1 MTIKLGHLY
10 AGDALQVM
18 ASLPDK
24 CVDLVFADPPYNLQL
39 EGELWRPNLTKVDA
53 VDDEWD
59 KFENF
64 AAYDSFTRT
73 WLQHAQRIMK
83 DRSSIWVSGTYHN
96 IFRVGSIMQDLGFW
110 ILNTVTWFK
119 TNAMPNFNGTRLKND
134 VEFVIWAKKS
144 EKSTYRFNHHV
155 AKRFN
160 DFSAAKQLGS
170 VWQIP
175 ACGGAERLKDSR
187 GQKLHSTQK
196 PEELLRR
203 IILISSGQGDVVFDP
218 FMGTGTTGA
227 MAKRLRRQ
235 WSGIER
241 ETRYQLA
248 AIERIAGVVELEMD
262 DPEIYELPKTKRVE
276 FRSLVESRILEPGTK
291 IYLDRPEHEAEVLA
305 DGSIKA
311 NGYEGSI
318 HQVGK
323 WLKNAPS
330 CNGWKHW
337 YFLDDS
343 GVKRPI
349 DELRQ
354 SG

>member
-1 MTIKLGHLY
+1 MIFNANQLY
-10 AGDALQVM
+10 PGDALQIM
-18 ASLPDK
+18 KKLPDK
-24 CVDLVFADPPYNLQL
+24 CVDLIFADPPYNLQL
-39 EGELWRPNLTKVDA
+39 EGELWRPNLTKVNA

-64 AAYDSFTRT
+64 EEYDIFTRT
-73 WLQHAQRIMK
+73 WLSQARRIMK

-96 IFRVGSIMQDLGFW
+96 IFRVGSIMQNLGFW

-155 AKRFN
+155 AKQFN
-160 DFSAAKQLGS
+160 DFSEGKQLGS

-175 ACGGAERLKDSR
+175 ACGGAERLKDEN

-203 IILISSGQGDVVFDP
+203 IILVSSGQGDMVFDP
-218 FMGTGTTGA
+218 FMGTGTTA
-227 MAKRLRRQ
+227 AVAKRLRRE

-241 ETRYQLA
+241 DAHYLEA
-248 AIERIAGVVELEMD
+248 AQKRIDRVVVLDPD
-262 DPEIYELPKTKRVE
+262 DAEIYEAPKNKRVE
-276 FRSLVESRILEPGTK
+276 FRSLVEKGLVRAGSV
-291 IYLDRPEHEAEVLA
+291 IYLDRPEHEAVVLS

-323 WLKNAPS
+323 WLKKAPS

-337 YFLDDS
+337 YYLDET

-349 DELRQ
+349 DDLRQ
-354 SG
+354 YG